1 MRLQPVLCY
10 GPFVL
15 KRLLSQVLRI
25 MSPNNRTK
33 PKRISIIRTRI
44 LPRYNKFLSRN
55 NRSVCSHRLG
65 CGNKQT
71 NEQRHEHCQIYHR
84 FINLPEA

>member
-10 GPFVL
+10 GSFAL

-25 MSPNNRTK
+25 MSPNSRTK
-33 PKRISIIRTRI
+33 PKRISSIRIRI

-65 CGNKQT
+65 WRNKQT
-71 NEQRHEHCQIYHR
+71 NKQRHENWQIYHR